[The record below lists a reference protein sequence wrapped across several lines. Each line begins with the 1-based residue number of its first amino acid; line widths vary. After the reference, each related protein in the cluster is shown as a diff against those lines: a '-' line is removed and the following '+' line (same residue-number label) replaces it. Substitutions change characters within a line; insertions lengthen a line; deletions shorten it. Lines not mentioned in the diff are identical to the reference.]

1 MTSLSSTRYSA
12 AWKILSLAVSVVRCC
27 CKCWET
33 YSTWRK
39 TVEVAE
45 EPDSFDVVEVVEEH
59 LMVAV
64 EELRQED

>member
-1 MTSLSSTRYSA
+1 M
-12 AWKILSLAVSVVRCC
+12 
-27 CKCWET
+27 
-33 YSTWRK
+33 
-39 TVEVAE
+39 AE